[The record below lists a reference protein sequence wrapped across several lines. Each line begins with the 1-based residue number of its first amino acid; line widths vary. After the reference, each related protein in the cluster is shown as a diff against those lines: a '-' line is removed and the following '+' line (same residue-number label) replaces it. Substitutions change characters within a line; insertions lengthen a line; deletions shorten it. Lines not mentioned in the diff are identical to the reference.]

1 MEPTEEQYLVINAL
15 EALNLLV
22 WRLYDED
29 TGYWHI
35 QTPSTVLPLATI
47 LGYKICLQ
55 FFELFPLSI
64 GDRGQH
70 GNDCTN

>member
-47 LGYKICLQ
+47 L
-55 FFELFPLSI
+55 
-64 GDRGQH
+64 
-70 GNDCTN
+70 

>member
-35 QTPSTVLPLATI
+35 QTHSTVLPLATI
-47 LGYKICLQ
+47 LRNGEVVT
-55 FFELFPLSI
+55 FGWE
-64 GDRGQH
+64 
-70 GNDCTN
+70 

>member
-1 MEPTEEQYLVINAL
+1 MSDNISTGLHTHLPFVEPTEEQYLVVNAL

-47 LGYKICLQ
+47 LQNGEVVT
-55 FFELFPLSI
+55 FGWE
-64 GDRGQH
+64 
-70 GNDCTN
+70 